1 MEIEAFGLTDVGK
14 VREANEDSFLI
25 DAERNLF
32 IVADGMGGHK
42 GGGYASSNA
51 VSGIKNEIAR
61 MEESQDTTAPAQDDT
76 GRTPLQVRM
85 NNALLA
91 TNETLYQTALA
102 DSSLRGMGTTVTAIQ
117 LDHDSVNIAHVGDSR
132 LYMLRDGELS
142 QVTNDHSWVQEQ
154 VDAGL
159 LTEEE
164 AKTHPLKNIITRS
177 MGHDRD
183 LLVDL
188 LKEEY
193 RPNDVYFMCSDG
205 LSNMVEDDI
214 VHKVLL
220 ENEPEPAAKELIR
233 LALEAGG
240 VDNITVV
247 IVKIKE

>member
-91 TNETLYQTALA
+91 TNEILYQTALA